1 LRCVGAVMEVP
12 SGVDPAGV
20 LVVAPDPPAGANR
33 QVFYRDL
40 SSRLASV
47 SGVASASL
55 SWVPPI
61 SDDLGSWTQTIGVD
75 GAPPSTEVAHNA
87 PDAVFFNAVSP
98 GYFETVGTRLLAG
111 RGFAWRDRNGSPRVV
126 VVNESLARRA
136 FGNQNPIGHRITIGL
151 DPARRDLEIVGLVQD
166 AKYQR
171 LQEAMQ
177 AIAYLPYEQ
186 VPEFVAGNNLVAE
199 VRTIGRPAAAIDAVR
214 YAVRALT
221 PPSPIEVRTLSSRID
236 DSLVRERLIAII
248 AVVLAVFALVL
259 SCAALYGLMAHMVA
273 RRTNEIGIRLAL
285 GASERAILGLVAGD
299 VTRLAA
305 VGTLAGVAFVAA
317 SRRLAERFLFG
328 ITVLDATAL
337 ATAAL
342 IVVATA
348 FLAGCLPARRAMRL
362 DPTVALRSNE

>member
-1 LRCVGAVMEVP
+1 TFLFSALLSCLVAVVFTVAPAWRALVIAPAEAMKGGGRQDGAAAGESRPARLIVAAQIAFSMLLLTSAALFLRTVDGVLKWP
-12 SGVDPAGV
+12 SGGVPAGV
-20 LVVAPDPPAGANR
+20 WGVAPDPPAGANR
-33 QVFYRDL
+33 QAFYRDL
-40 SSRLASV
+40 SSRLASI

-186 VPEFVAGNNLVAE
+186 GPEFVAGNNLVSE
-199 VRTIGRPAAAIDAVR
+199 VRTIGRPAA
-214 YAVRALT
+214 
-221 PPSPIEVRTLSSRID
+221 
-236 DSLVRERLIAII
+236 
-248 AVVLAVFALVL
+248 
-259 SCAALYGLMAHMVA
+259 G
-273 RRTNEIGIRLAL
+273 
-285 GASERAILGLVAGD
+285 SEP
-299 VTRLAA
+299 
-305 VGTLAGVAFVAA
+305 VGEPG
-317 SRRLAERFLFG
+317 
-328 ITVLDATAL
+328 
-337 ATAAL
+337 
-342 IVVATA
+342 
-348 FLAGCLPARRAMRL
+348 
-362 DPTVALRSNE
+362 